1 MEGEGGSLVGSLAG
15 RKPLAPQDSSPHLR
29 GSGFRWSG
37 GSAGTYVVRA
47 GHAVGLVVY
56 DVGDEHRAQTA
67 VSTWRAWVRSR
78 LVTGRV

>member
-1 MEGEGGSLVGSLAG
+1 MEGEDGSLVGSLAWD
-15 RKPLAPQDSSPHLR
+15 KPLAPQDSSPHLR

-56 DVGDEHRAQTA
+56 DVGDMQGAGQT
-67 VSTWRAWVRSR
+67 
-78 LVTGRV
+78 GDFFQNQ

>member
-1 MEGEGGSLVGSLAG
+1 MKGGHRGRRGRLARWVLG
-15 RKPLAPQDSSPHLR
+15 WTQALALQDSSPHLR

-56 DVGDEHRAQTA
+56 DVGRVHEGGESSKQRAKGA
-67 VSTWRAWVRSR
+67 H
-78 LVTGRV
+78 